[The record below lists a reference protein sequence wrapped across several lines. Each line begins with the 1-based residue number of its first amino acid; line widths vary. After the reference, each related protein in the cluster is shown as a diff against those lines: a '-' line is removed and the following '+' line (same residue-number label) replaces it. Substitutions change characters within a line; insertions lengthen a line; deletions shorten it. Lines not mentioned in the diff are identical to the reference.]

1 MEFNYILELLFVSAI
16 NLTYKSVII
25 YLLVR
30 VQAVSFNSKLL
41 IVNKIH
47 LVMQ

>member
-25 YLLVR
+25 YLLE
-30 VQAVSFNSKLL
+30 FKL
-41 IVNKIH
+41 
-47 LVMQ
+47 